1 MIYAQDR
8 RPQSAK
14 KVQQILKS
22 ADLAIAKQAISNTPI
37 VCEQTGGEELL
48 RIQWSIKSP
57 LLHLPALVW

>member
-1 MIYAQDR
+1 MYGRSKVLPRRNVQTMIYAQDR

-22 ADLAIAKQAISNTPI
+22 ADLAIAKQAISDTPI

-48 RIQWSIKSP
+48 RIQ
-57 LLHLPALVW
+57 